1 MQPNPTFGFEQI
13 VTELIRGVIETVAD
27 KPGLSPERR
36 ASVTQTVVCSV
47 MAFNPRDPIEAMMA
61 GHCVVYD
68 HMLRDGAREMLRG
81 QAELVMIQARP
92 GVLAAGKIFL
102 GTVAMLLRMQRR
114 PEAQL
119 AFARPLP
126 ARDDARNLATSAPT
140 AANDTPAVPVP
151 TPIDPPVPEPETA
164 LPEIADTVTPPESG
178 SAAAESP
185 PATIPAAVGEAALA
199 EAAPPSR
206 PTAIPA
212 MPEPGRESPE
222 RRLAGKVPHAM
233 TPLMSQEMIEEILFD
248 GIDPALRQ
256 EIIAAAS
263 VATRGGR

>member
-1 MQPNPTFGFEQI
+1 
-13 VTELIRGVIETVAD
+13 VIETVAD

-126 ARDDARNLATSAPT
+126 APDDARNLATSAPT
-140 AANDTPAVPVP
+140 AANDTPAVAVP
-151 TPIDPPVPEPETA
+151 TPIDRPAAEPEAA
-164 LPEIADTVTPPESG
+164 LPEAVDPVVSAVAPPESG
-178 SAAAESP
+178 S
-185 PATIPAAVGEAALA
+185 PATASPVAGAAFTGGT
-199 EAAPPSR
+199 PPSP
-206 PTAIPA
+206 PTAIPP

-263 VATRGGR
+263 LATRGGR